1 MSSVNSSLQ
10 TQPLTDW
17 TMGITNISCLYENV
31 TSLDVMECNESKNVH
46 DVIETS
52 VQRSIFLN
60 NIVILISIWTVLVNG
75 LVFVCLVSSRNV
87 LKHNVNV
94 QLLSLSLTDM
104 LVGITM
110 LSPVLA
116 AILNLFSRSEPC
128 SVILYMYFV
137 AQAATIYHTFL
148 ICVHRLRVIR
158 RKSNAKHSNKI
169 FTSNMC
175 NLDWMFA
182 IL

>member
-1 MSSVNSSLQ
+1 
-10 TQPLTDW
+10 
-17 TMGITNISCLYENV
+17 
-31 TSLDVMECNESKNVH
+31 MECNESKILHN
-46 DVIETS
+46 VIETS

-75 LVFVCLVSSRNV
+75 LVFVCLVSSRNI

-110 LSPVLA
+110 ISPVLA
-116 AILNLFSRSEPC
+116 AIPNLFSRSEPC
-128 SVILYMYFV
+128 SFLLYMYFV

-148 ICVHRLRVIR
+148 ICVHRHRKEKIECEPQQQNIFKVILT
-158 RKSNAKHSNKI
+158 A
-169 FTSNMC
+169 NMC